1 MLYLCKFIFEEE
13 RDLLNVKNGAFV
25 KFSKRKFAKFPRKK
39 KFVQLLQKRNIVTY
53 ELD

>member
-13 RDLLNVKNGAFV
+13 RDLLNLKKRAFV

-39 KFVQLLQKRNIVTY
+39 KFVQLL
-53 ELD
+53 